1 VPQNTHQRANAISN
15 GRGAKLLIR
24 ALLPYVVIPS
34 ELVFATRR
42 GSLKR
47 IFIAV
52 LAIGMLYASPLL
64 AHHGDAGYDTSK
76 LVLVKGIVTDFQ
88 FINPHVEISLDVKND
103 GGAVENWQGEM
114 NSPNIL
120 SRASGWNKN
129 TLKPGD
135 QIVLEGHRAKN
146 GLKVIR
152 VEKVS
157 LADGTEL
164 FPKGGNGVTRF

>member
-1 VPQNTHQRANAISN
+1 MALASVLLA
-15 GRGAKLLIR
+15 GAL
-24 ALLPYVVIPS
+24 ALVLPVA
-34 ELVFATRR
+34 LQ
-42 GSLKR
+42 
-47 IFIAV
+47 
-52 LAIGMLYASPLL
+52 

-76 LVLVKGIVTDFQ
+76 MVTVKGTVKDYQ
-88 FINPHVEISLDVKND
+88 FANPHVEISLQVKNEKGETED
-103 GGAVENWQGEM
+103 WQAEM

-129 TLKPGD
+129 TLKTGGD
-135 QIVLEGHRAKN
+135 IVVEGHAAKH

-157 LADGTEL
+157 LPDGTEL

>member
-1 VPQNTHQRANAISN
+1 MFLA
-15 GRGAKLLIR
+15 
-24 ALLPYVVIPS
+24 ALAMAMP
-34 ELVFATRR
+34 
-42 GSLKR
+42 
-47 IFIAV
+47 
-52 LAIGMLYASPLL
+52 YASALL
-64 AHHGDAGYDTSK
+64 AHHGDAGYDTLK
-76 LVLVKGIVTDFQ
+76 LVSVKGTVTDFQ
-88 FINPHVEISLDVKND
+88 FANPHVEISLDVKNED
-103 GGAVENWQGEM
+103 GTVENWQGEM

-152 VEKVS
+152 IEKVS
-157 LADGTEL
+157 LANGTEL

>member
-1 VPQNTHQRANAISN
+1 MTTQKQNQR
-15 GRGAKLLIR
+15 G
-24 ALLPYVVIPS
+24 
-34 ELVFATRR
+34 FATGKHMGLPVKKTQPGCRPVRISARR
-42 GSLKR
+42 AS
-47 IFIAV
+47 V
-52 LAIGMLYASPLL
+52 LLAAALALTVPVVSW

-76 LVLVKGIVTDFQ
+76 MVTVKGTVTDYQ
-88 FINPHVEISLDVKND
+88 FVNPHVEISLQVKNEN
-103 GGAVENWQGEM
+103 GEVEDWQAEM

-129 TLKPGD
+129 TLKTGGE
-135 QIVLEGHRAKN
+135 IVVEGHAAKH

-157 LADGTEL
+157 LPDGTEL

>member
-1 VPQNTHQRANAISN
+1 MVRRAQLYLVI
-15 GRGAKLLIR
+15 
-24 ALLPYVVIPS
+24 VVIC
-34 ELVFATRR
+34 VF
-42 GSLKR
+42 S
-47 IFIAV
+47 
-52 LAIGMLYASPLL
+52 AIPLL

-76 LVLVKGIVTDFQ
+76 LVTVKGTVTDFQ
-88 FINPHVEISLDVKND
+88 FINPHVEISLDVKNED
-103 GGAVENWQGEM
+103 GAVENWQGEM

-120 SRASGWNKN
+120 ARASGWNKN

-135 QIVLEGHRAKN
+135 QIILEGHRAKN